1 MARGSVSIN
10 ALMKTIFK
18 LYYAPESAQILT
30 AYLIGKLQSR
40 GWEEWWDLKGWYTEV
55 CTNETETMA
64 NVSITLT
71 GQRMLRVILEKT
83 IFYRARKTTG
93 EKITLSFDLLI
104 SSIGRHLQLPRR
116 GKKVVF
122 DFLC

>member
-1 MARGSVSIN
+1 M
-10 ALMKTIFK
+10 
-18 LYYAPESAQILT
+18 
-30 AYLIGKLQSR
+30 
-40 GWEEWWDLKGWYTEV
+40 V
-55 CTNETETMA
+55 CTKETETIA

-71 GQRMLRVILEKT
+71 GQRMPRVILEKT

-104 SSIGRHLQLPRR
+104 SSIGRHLPLPRR
-116 GKKVVF
+116 GKKVLF

>member
-1 MARGSVSIN
+1 M
-10 ALMKTIFK
+10 
-18 LYYAPESAQILT
+18 
-30 AYLIGKLQSR
+30 
-40 GWEEWWDLKGWYTEV
+40 
-55 CTNETETMA
+55 CTKETETIA

-71 GQRMLRVILEKT
+71 GQRMPRVILEKT

-122 DFLC
+122 DFPC